1 MAYAPM
7 RSMNAELDTGLSDG
21 RYKAIVKD
29 RGGFVDKS
37 TFDSRAQLHDLYY
50 GIHEAPLKALP
61 GRIGPADAR
70 TQDYRPTPEA
80 NPWG

>member
-1 MAYAPM
+1 
-7 RSMNAELDTGLSDG
+7 MNAELETGLSDG

-37 TFDSRAQLHDLYY
+37 TYDARAQLHDLYY
-50 GIHEAPLKALP
+50 GIHEAPVKQLP

-70 TQDYRPTPEA
+70 TQDYRATPEA
-80 NPWG
+80 DPWG